1 MRLHLYDVTVKVEEV
16 TYTTKKSKIN
26 AASCKGCGSCAAACP
41 AGAITAQHFS
51 SKEIGEAIDAFD
63 KGVRSISIEK
73 GVVEVTV

>member
-1 MRLHLYDVTVKVEEV
+1 RVLFRS
-16 TYTTKKSKIN
+16 KKSKIN

-63 KGVRSISIEK
+63 KGVKSISIEK